1 MASLPVSHDELDFSD
16 ALSVTCSFID
26 PFYYLDYKGTNSR
39 FLAYVRRQGHVVT
52 LVTKKEGL
60 MTSLTDFHPGTLVLC
75 FEVKTIIGLAFCCL
89 SPLTRTRG
97 NIGSE
102 DRRTNGKSE
111 RFLILEF
118 SSIVTSSF
126 LSRKLRMDF
135 LFNQVFMFVSVSWSM
150 FVIRR
155 SKSI

>member
-89 SPLTRTRG
+89 SPLTRTV
-97 NIGSE
+97 
-102 DRRTNGKSE
+102 
-111 RFLILEF
+111 
-118 SSIVTSSF
+118 VTLVVKIEELMAS
-126 LSRKLRMDF
+126 LRDF
-135 LFNQVFMFVSVSWSM
+135 LFWNSLA
-150 FVIRR
+150 
-155 SKSI
+155 